1 MKSKKNIP
9 LSSKPIPK
17 NKPSDTQFQSEIDA
31 LKNENLKLQRQI
43 FKLKAEQVSL
53 NNKITILKE
62 NTNER
67 CIHETPPYECLEK
80 QKQILEEQIKQYEK
94 TKKR

>member
-1 MKSKKNIP
+1 MKSKKNRP
-9 LSSKPIPK
+9 LPSKPISK
-17 NKPSDTQFQSEIDA
+17 NKPPDSQFQSEIEA

-53 NNKITILKE
+53 NNKITILEE

-67 CIHETPPYECLEK
+67 CVHETPPYECLVK
-80 QKQILEEQIKQYEK
+80 AQQILEKQIQEYEK
-94 TKKR
+94 